1 MFKRFPSFHKKGVSR
16 CNFTQ
21 LSIKYKMYLKGENK
35 VIQLIVS
42 VLLYFVIF
50 FGIAFILNMLLRAT
64 WLMTFVYPVIIILI
78 VGKPKLFDYIVTPKT
93 AFITTYND
101 FLAIN
106 YVDVIILSS
115 GLAGTIVSALVI
127 KYLRKTGYQMF

>member
-1 MFKRFPSFHKKGVSR
+1 MV
-16 CNFTQ
+16 Q
-21 LSIKYKMYLKGENK
+21 L
-35 VIQLIVS
+35 VVS

-78 VGKPKLFDYIVTPKT
+78 VGKAKLSDYFITPKT
-93 AFITTYND
+93 AFSATYQD

-106 YVDVIILSS
+106 YVDVIILTS
-115 GLAGTIVSALVI
+115 GLVGTIVSAFVI
-127 KYLRKTGYQMF
+127 KYLRRTGYQMF

>member
-1 MFKRFPSFHKKGVSR
+1 
-16 CNFTQ
+16 
-21 LSIKYKMYLKGENK
+21 MYLKGENK

-64 WLMTFVYPVIIILI
+64 WLMAFVYPVIIILI

-93 AFITTYND
+93 AFTTTYND